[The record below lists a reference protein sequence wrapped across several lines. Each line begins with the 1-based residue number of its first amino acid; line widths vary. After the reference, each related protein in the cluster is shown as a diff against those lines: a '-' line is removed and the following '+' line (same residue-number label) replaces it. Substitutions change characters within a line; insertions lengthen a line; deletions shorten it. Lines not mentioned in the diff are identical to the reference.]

1 MDRHFKLLCSFVVAM
16 LVAMPVVS
24 AAQAATGATN
34 GTVKVM
40 TYNVN
45 EGSDYVEV
53 LSAQTFPEFLQAVQM
68 TLNQVTT
75 SDPPLRMQ
83 GVAHQIGIQQP
94 DLVGLQE
101 VSTWLVG
108 DPSSPAVRFDI
119 LQELMDA
126 LQAQGLHYRVVVVV
140 PEFQLAGPLPDMT
153 NWVFVQNTD
162 VMLARSDKGDLQ
174 IANVQMAHYN
184 TLLTLPTVAGPV
196 TITRGWGS
204 ADVSLH
210 GQNFRFIVTHLENY
224 VAQAPGT
231 LLIQEAQTKELSDGP
246 AYVMDMPVMIAGD
259 FNADALG
266 NDASIATYNEMRSFG
281 FTDAWGARYPNNPGP
296 TWPLLD
302 SSPVDT
308 AFQRIDYIWTLGHV
322 CPLNLSLA
330 GAAPQDKIG
339 SLWPSDHAG
348 VRAHL
353 QFGCPNPHTP

>member
-1 MDRHFKLLCSFVVAM
+1 MYRHLRSLSPLVAVMFAAM
-16 LVAMPVVS
+16 LLVPG
-24 AAQAATGATN
+24 AQAAPGATS
-34 GTVKVM
+34 GTAKVM

-53 LSAQTFPEFLQAVQM
+53 LSAQTYPEFLQAVQI
-68 TLNQVTT
+68 TLDQVTT

-83 GVAHQIGIQQP
+83 AVAHQIGIQQP

-101 VSTWLVG
+101 VSTWFVG
-108 DPSSPAVRFDI
+108 DPANPAVRYDM

-126 LQAQGLHYRVVVVV
+126 LKAQGLHYQVVVVV
-140 PEFQLAGPLPDMT
+140 PEFQLAGPLPDLT

-162 VMLARSDKGDLQ
+162 VMLARSDKGDLH
-174 IANVQMAHYN
+174 ISNVQKDNFH

-204 ADVSLH
+204 ADVDLH

-224 VAQAPGT
+224 IAQAPAT
-231 LLIQEAQTKELSDGP
+231 LLIQEAQAKELSDGP
-246 AYVMDMPVMIAGD
+246 AYVTDMPAIIAGD

-266 NDASIATYNEMRSFG
+266 GDASIATYDEMLSFG
-281 FTDAWGARYPNNPGP
+281 FTDAWGARYPNIPAP
-296 TWPLLD
+296 TWQLVD

-308 AFQRIDYIWTLGHV
+308 AFQRIDYIWTLGNV

-330 GAAPQDKIG
+330 GAAPHDKIDG
-339 SLWPSDHAG
+339 LWPSDHAG
-348 VRAHL
+348 VRAL
-353 QFGCPNPHTP
+353 LRFGCH